1 MDDISLFELVDSD
14 GEPGMLLPGFT
25 LSDISTCRD
34 ELQGKSLQDAIS
46 QHLEEQ
52 KQMQSSGN
60 DSEFDRPRQQ
70 SLQEAMAEYVAE
82 QEQEQQLEK
91 QHQEQQQKQQQQQQ
105 QQLQDASQQSPT
117 QAVPPGSLTVV
128 ATLWHPLGAVPLM
141 VDASAA
147 EPAALGLQLSDRI
160 RMLTAITEGEQRA
173 FTSSCIVH
181 TSVAQIFTSSAD

>member
-1 MDDISLFELVDSD
+1 MDDISLFELEDSD
-14 GEPGMLLPGFT
+14 SEPGMLLPGFT

-52 KQMQSSGN
+52 KDMQSSG
-60 DSEFDRPRQQ
+60 Q
-70 SLQEAMAEYVAE
+70 SLQEAMAEHLA
-82 QEQEQQLEK
+82 EQEQQLEK
-91 QHQEQQQKQQQQQQ
+91 QHQEQQQQQQ
-105 QQLQDASQQSPT
+105 QQLQLQDASQATPT

-181 TSVAQIFTSSAD
+181 TFVAQIFTSSAD